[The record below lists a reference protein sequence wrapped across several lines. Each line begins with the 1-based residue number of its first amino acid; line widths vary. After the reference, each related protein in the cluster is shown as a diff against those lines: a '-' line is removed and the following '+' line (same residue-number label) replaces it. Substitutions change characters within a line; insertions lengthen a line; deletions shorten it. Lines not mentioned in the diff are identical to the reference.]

1 MAKRVRQSFF
11 AGKTIIQEKTI
22 EIRMIFN
29 FLK

>member
-1 MAKRVRQSFF
+1 MPKRVRQSFI
-11 AGKTIIQEKTI
+11 AGKTIIQEKII

>member
-1 MAKRVRQSFF
+1 MPKRVKQSFF
-11 AGKTIIQEKTI
+11 AGKTIIQEKII